1 MQADYTKPD
10 AHTKEAY
17 NSTKDMPSYNLQVYK
32 KLIYPIDG
40 TIYKFQWALQNN
52 IKLQRSA

>member
-32 KLIYPIDG
+32 KNDQPYR
-40 TIYKFQWALQNN
+40 WNN
-52 IKLQRSA
+52 IQISMGIRK